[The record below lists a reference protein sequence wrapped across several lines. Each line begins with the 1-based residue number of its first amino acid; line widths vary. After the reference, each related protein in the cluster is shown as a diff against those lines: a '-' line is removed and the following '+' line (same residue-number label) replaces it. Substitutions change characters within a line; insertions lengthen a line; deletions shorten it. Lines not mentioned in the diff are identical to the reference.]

1 MATDGSLELGR
12 EPIGKLLWKYSL
24 PAIIAMSAMSLYNII
39 DRIFL
44 GQGVSPMAISG
55 LAISVPLMNLSI
67 AFSTLVGVGG
77 STLVSIRLGEKAK
90 KEANFLLGNVVLLSL
105 ILGISYSV
113 SALLFLDPLLRLF
126 GASNITLPY
135 ARDFMQVILAGN
147 VVSYAYFGL
156 NHILRS
162 SGNPRKA
169 MTTTLI
175 TIGCNLIF
183 APIFIFVFHWGIR
196 GAAFATVLSQCG
208 GLTFLIHHFRSKK
221 NTVRFKPSAFH
232 LRWYLVKSIF
242 SIGSSPFLINLCVC
256 TVAIFLN
263 LQFTRYGGDIAIGA
277 YGITNGVVSLFV
289 MIILGLT
296 QGMQPIVGYNYGA
309 DQMRRVLRTLKY
321 AIFAGVVIASSGVV
335 VGELFPYQISRAFTS
350 DENMIDAAAHGMR
363 IMLLLF
369 STAGFQIVTSNFFQA
384 IGKVKVS
391 IFLSLSRQLIFLVP
405 AVLILPRFLNTDGA
419 WASYPVADFI
429 SFAVTFFVLRH
440 NIHKMRNETAISHH
454 NTAAANSEHLRK
466 NSKIKKIT

>member
-1 MATDGSLELGR
+1 METDHSLELGR

-44 GQGVSPMAISG
+44 GQGVNPMAISG
-55 LAISVPLMNLSI
+55 LAISVPLMNLNI

-77 STLVSIRLGEKAK
+77 STLVSIRLGERAK

-105 ILGISYSV
+105 IIGIAYSIL
-113 SALLFLDPLLRLF
+113 ALLFLDPILRLF

-135 ARDFMQVILAGN
+135 AHDFMQVILLGN

-156 NHILRS
+156 NHILRA

-169 MTTTLI
+169 MLTTLI
-175 TIGCNLIF
+175 TIGFNLIF
-183 APIFIFVFHWGIR
+183 APIFIFLFHWGIR
-196 GAAFATVLSQCG
+196 GAAFATILSQCC
-208 GLTFLIHHFRSKK
+208 GLLFLILHFQSKK
-221 NTVRFKPSAFH
+221 NVVRFKPAAFH
-232 LRWYLVKSIF
+232 LRWYLVKKIF
-242 SIGSSPFLINLCVC
+242 SIGSSPFLINLCAS

-263 LQFTRYGGDIAIGA
+263 LQFTRHGGDIAIGA
-277 YGITNGVVSLFV
+277 YGITNGVISLFA
-289 MIILGLT
+289 MIILGVT

-309 DQMRRVLRTLKY
+309 RQMSRALRTFKY
-321 AIFAGVVIASSGVV
+321 AIVAGVLVAGSGVL
-335 VGELFPYQISRAFTS
+335 VGELFPHLISRAFTY
-350 DENMIDAAAHGMR
+350 DTVMIDAAARGMR

-369 STAGFQIVTSNFFQA
+369 VTAGFQIVTSNFFQA
-384 IGKVKVS
+384 IGKVKIS

-405 AVLILPRFLNTDGA
+405 AVLILPHFLGIDGV

-429 SFAVTFFVLRH
+429 SFIVTFFVLRH
-440 NIHKMRNETAISHH
+440 NLKKLRH
-454 NTAAANSEHLRK
+454 TAAIQNHISSMPNPTTHDQK
-466 NSKIKKIT
+466 PD